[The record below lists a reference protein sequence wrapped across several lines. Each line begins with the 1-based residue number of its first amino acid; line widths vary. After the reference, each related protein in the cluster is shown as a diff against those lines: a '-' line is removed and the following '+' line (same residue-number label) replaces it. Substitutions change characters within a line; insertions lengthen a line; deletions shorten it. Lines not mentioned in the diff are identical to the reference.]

1 MNSADPA
8 PLPVHRVF
16 ILLLGAGLALIAGP
30 AAAADTFS
38 FDAEEFARK
47 PYDFNGYA
55 ELKAEH
61 EAINESGA
69 LGRLDDPQ
77 PLDSTRQRATGTVQ
91 FGGTYRWPLASFNW
105 LLTATGQQASDGWY
119 DAADIYEA
127 ALSITP
133 GTATTATIGKTSYNW
148 GTGYAWNP
156 VGFINRPKDP
166 GDPEESREGYLTVA
180 AETIKSFDGALR
192 NVAVTGVLLP
202 VLSGVNEDFGAADQL
217 DLAAKVYLL
226 LFDTDINLVAL
237 IGDDQT
243 TRFGLDFSRNLTTN
257 FEVHGEIA
265 YRRETIK
272 TALSPDGSIVRRSG
286 SSSSWLLGLR
296 HLSTFELTTII
307 EWYHNGG
314 GYSEDELSG
323 FYRLVDTAP
332 QQARSLGRSG
342 YARPFAGR
350 DYLYTR
356 LSIKEPFDLL
366 YLTPALTTIV
376 NLADGSFSLAPE
388 LMYTGFTN
396 WELRLR
402 VTLLTG
408 ETGTEYGEKTNDARA
423 EVRLRYYF

>member
-1 MNSADPA
+1 MNSVDPA
-8 PLPVHRVF
+8 PLPLHLLS
-16 ILLLGAGLALIAGP
+16 ILLLGTGLALLTGP

-38 FDAEEFARK
+38 FDVEEFSRK

-61 EAINESGA
+61 EAIDESGA
-69 LGRLDDPQ
+69 LGRIDGSE

-91 FGGTYRWPLASFNW
+91 FSGTYRWSQASFNW
-105 LLTATGQQASDGWY
+105 LLTAAGQQASDGWH
-119 DAADIYEA
+119 DTADVYEA
-127 ALSITP
+127 FFDVTP
-133 GTATTATIGKTSYNW
+133 ATNTTATIGKTSYNW

-166 GDPEESREGYLTVA
+166 GDPEESREGYLTMA

-217 DLAAKVYLL
+217 DLAVKVYLL
-226 LFDTDINLVAL
+226 LLDTDIDLVAL

-243 TRFGLDFSRNLTTN
+243 SRFGIDFSRNLTTN

-265 YRRETIK
+265 YRHETTK
-272 TALSPDGSIVRRSG
+272 VVLSPDGSVVRRSE
-286 SSSSWLLGLR
+286 SASSWLLGLR

-307 EWYHNGG
+307 EYYHNGG
-314 GYSEDELSG
+314 GYSDEELSR

-332 QQARSLGRSG
+332 QQARSLARSG
-342 YARPFAGR
+342 YGRPFAGR
-350 DYLYTR
+350 DYLYAR
-356 LSIKEPFDLL
+356 FSVKEPFDLL

-376 NLADGSFSLAPE
+376 NIADGSFSLAPE

-402 VTLLTG
+402 VTLLAG
-408 ETGTEYGEKTNDARA
+408 EAGTEYGEKANDARA
-423 EVRLRYYF
+423 ELRLRYYF